1 MWSKTLLIV
10 LVNKLINISVKEGVC
25 FYPNFL
31 AYRTLPYRTVPQQ
44 TIYRSKNSAKS
55 TKNAIFYQNVWR
67 F

>member
-44 TIYRSKNSAKS
+44 TIYRSKNSAK
-55 TKNAIFYQNVWR
+55 
-67 F
+67 